1 MINRLQ
7 LRFLL
12 FILLLLALAGVGLT
26 AACRQKA
33 RVGIRE
39 GAVATTTVT
48 RPGTTATSIARPS
61 RTATVPGTGDP
72 VASATREPPATVAGP
87 ATATSPT
94 RVMLS
99 PPADTP
105 DPVPSPTASY
115 VAHVVQ
121 KEETLLEIAAGYGV
135 SVEAVVKANSLE
147 NPNLLAEG
155 QQLQIPPATGENVLP
170 ALPTRDYGYEVIG
183 FSSEGRVI
191 EAFSFGEGATDIVL
205 VGGMH
210 GGYEWN
216 TVLLAYEMI
225 DYFYGNQDQIP
236 KTVTLHIIPVANP
249 DGLYL
254 ITGRVGRFS
263 AAQMTEPPRAAR
275 FNGRG
280 VDLNRN
286 WSCGWSA
293 SARWG
298 GTQVDPGSEP
308 FSEPETRALRAFFL
322 RLQPA
327 AVIFWHSQ
335 ANLVSPGRCGGDAG
349 SAALAEIYGTAS
361 GYPPGA
367 FTAYEL
373 TGTAS
378 DWLNEQGVPAATVE
392 LTDHENT
399 ASGQNLAGIFALLAF
414 YGVGAAAE

>member
-1 MINRLQ
+1 MNNRRQPRL
-7 LRFLL
+7 LL
-12 FILLLLALAGVGLT
+12 FLLLLSGAGVLLL
-26 AACRQKA
+26 AACR
-33 RVGIRE
+33 VEEGVVSRE
-39 GAVATTTVT
+39 STGVLATANRQGPTATGTTRALRAVTP
-48 RPGTTATSIARPS
+48 PGTAT
-61 RTATVPGTGDP
+61 P
-72 VASATREPPATVAGP
+72 VAAASTKPSGTVA
-87 ATATSPT
+87 ATPLGTSPT
-94 RVMLS
+94 RAA
-99 PPADTP
+99 PATP
-105 DPVPSPTASY
+105 TNTPSPVPSPTATY

-121 KEETLLEIAAGYGV
+121 KEETLLGIAAGYGV

-155 QQLQIPPATGENVLP
+155 QQLQIPPATGANVLP
-170 ALPTRDYGYEVIG
+170 ALPTRDYGYAVIG

-191 EAFSFGEGATDIVL
+191 EAFSFGEGTTDIVL

-236 KTVTLHIIPVANP
+236 ETVTLHIIPVANP

-254 ITGRVGRFS
+254 VTGRVGRFS
-263 AAQMTEPPRAAR
+263 AAQVTEPPRAAR

-298 GTQVDPGSEP
+298 GTRVDPGSEP
-308 FSEPETRALRAFFL
+308 FSEAETRALRAFFL

-335 ANLVSPGRCGGDAG
+335 ANLVAPGRCGGDAG
-349 SAALAEIYGTAS
+349 SAKLAEIYGEAS

-378 DWLNEQGVPAATVE
+378 DWLNEQGIPAATVE
-392 LTDHENT
+392 LADHENT
-399 ASGQNLAGIFALLAF
+399 ASGQNLAGIFALLEY
-414 YGVGAAAE
+414 YGVRAAAE